1 MNSVFGEK
9 LTKKVFLKNDESR
22 NELLNQLNE
31 LNKTY
36 SYE

>member
-1 MNSVFGEK
+1 MNDVFCVKKTE
-9 LTKKVFLKNDESR
+9 KVFLKNDESR
-22 NELLNQLNE
+22 DELLNQLNE